1 MRSFAG
7 LVLATAAVL
16 VISACKSSALTP
28 PPAPVYDTAR
38 TVKEVMKSMV
48 EPAADTLWNSVATNV
63 STSGTEVKAPQND
76 KDWLNIRREAIVL
89 VEAMNLVTMP
99 GRHMAPAGTKSDNPG
114 SELEPEQ
121 IEGLVTQDRESFTKL
136 AFALQDTALA
146 ALKAIDAKDIEELN
160 NAGGDIDMACETC
173 HTKYWYPNKKP
184 G

>member
-7 LVLATAAVL
+7 LLSMTATVL
-16 VISACKSSALTP
+16 VISACKAPPPP

-121 IEGLVTQDRESFTKL
+121 IEALVTQDRESFTKL
-136 AFALQDTALA
+136 ACQQDTALSVEGNRRR
-146 ALKAIDAKDIEELN
+146 DIEALN
-160 NAGGDIDMACETC
+160 NAGGDMTWACELP
-173 HTKYWYPNKKP
+173 YLVGY
-184 G
+184 

>member
-7 LVLATAAVL
+7 LFSVTTTLLLIT
-16 VISACKSSALTP
+16 ACKSQPPAP
-28 PPAPVYDTAR
+28 PPAPAFDTGR
-38 TVKEVMKSMV
+38 TVKEVMKAMV

-63 STSGTEVKAPQND
+63 TTTGTDVKAPQND
-76 KDWLNIRREAIVL
+76 KDWLNVRREAIVL
-89 VEAMNLVTMP
+89 IEAMNLVTMP

-121 IEGLVTQDRESFTKL
+121 IEALVTQDREAFTKF
-136 AFALQDTALA
+136 AFTLQDTAVA
-146 ALKAIDAKDIEELN
+146 ALKAIDAKDTEALSS
-160 NAGGDIDMACETC
+160 AGGDIDMACESC

>member
-1 MRSFAG
+1 MRSLAG
-7 LVLATAAVL
+7 LLAVTATVL
-16 VISACKSSALTP
+16 VISACKSPPPPP
-28 PPAPVYDTAR
+28 PPAPVFDTAR

-63 STSGTEVKAPQND
+63 STTGTEVKAPQSD

-89 VEAMNLVTMP
+89 IEAMNLVTMP
-99 GRHMAPAGTKSDNPG
+99 SRHMAPAGTKSDNPG

-121 IEGLVTQDRESFTKL
+121 IEALVTQDRESFSKL

-146 ALKAIDAKDIEELN
+146 ALKAIDAKDTEALN
-160 NAGGDIDMACETC
+160 NAGGDIDMACESC
-173 HTKYWYPNKKP
+173 HTKYWYPNKKA